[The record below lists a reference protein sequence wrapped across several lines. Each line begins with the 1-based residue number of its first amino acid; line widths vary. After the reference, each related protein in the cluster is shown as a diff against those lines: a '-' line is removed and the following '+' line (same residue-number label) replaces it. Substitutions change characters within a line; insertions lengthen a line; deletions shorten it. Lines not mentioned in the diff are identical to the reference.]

1 MNTKTHYSA
10 DFALLA
16 DKNDVLASF
25 RNDFFFPQ
33 HNGYSALYFCGNS
46 LGLQPKSV
54 SDYLEQEL
62 KDWREFGVEGH
73 FNSKRPWFSYHKVLT
88 ESLARLV
95 GAIPLEVVAANT
107 LTANLHFAMVSFY
120 KPTPQRYKIIMEGNA
135 FPSDQYAIE
144 SQVRYHGFHPDTT
157 IIELFPR
164 EGEYT
169 LRKEDILSAI
179 SFHGKELA
187 LVMFSG
193 IQYLTGQRFSM
204 QQIADAAHDVGAY
217 CGLDLA
223 HAIGNVELELH
234 DWQIDF
240 AVWCSYKYLNSGPGG
255 IGGLFIHEK
264 HAYSHD
270 LPRFAG
276 WWGYQESS
284 RFLMKKGFIPEP
296 GAQGW
301 QVSNAQVFQM
311 AALRASLDIF
321 DKADLH
327 ELFAKRDALTG
338 YAEYM
343 LHSLLQEYPHI
354 PLEIIT
360 PKNTKERGA
369 QLSMLIHKHGK
380 QLIDSLL
387 SDGIIVDWREPN
399 IIRLAPAPL
408 YNSFADITKFSE
420 KFKEHCIRLFTT
432 K

>member
-1 MNTKTHYSA
+1 
-10 DFALLA
+10 
-16 DKNDVLASF
+16 
-25 RNDFFFPQ
+25 
-33 HNGYSALYFCGNS
+33 
-46 LGLQPKSV
+46 
-54 SDYLEQEL
+54 
-62 KDWREFGVEGH
+62 
-73 FNSKRPWFSYHKVLT
+73 
-88 ESLARLV
+88 
-95 GAIPLEVVAANT
+95 
-107 LTANLHFAMVSFY
+107 
-120 KPTPQRYKIIMEGNA
+120 MEGNA

-169 LRKEDILSAI
+169 LRTEDILSAI

-264 HAYSHD
+264 HAYSSE

-321 DKADLH
+321 DKADLRV
-327 ELFAKRDALTG
+327 LFAKRDALTG

-343 LHSLLQEYPHI
+343 LDSLLQEYPHI

-360 PKNTKERGA
+360 PKNSKERGA

-380 QLIDSLL
+380 ELMESLL

-420 KFKEHCIRLFTT
+420 KCKEHCIRLFTN

>member
-169 LRKEDILSAI
+169 LRTEDILSAI
-179 SFHGKELA
+179 SFHGKDLA

-360 PKNTKERGA
+360 PKNTNERGA

>member
-169 LRKEDILSAI
+169 LRTEDILSAI

-321 DKADLH
+321 DKADLRV
-327 ELFAKRDALTG
+327 LFAKRDALTG

>member
-1 MNTKTHYSA
+1 MNTITHYSA

-33 HNGYSALYFCGNS
+33 HNGHSALYFCGNS

-62 KDWREFGVEGH
+62 KDWRDFGVEGH

-169 LRKEDILSAI
+169 LRTEDILSAI

-327 ELFAKRDALTG
+327 VLFAKRDALTG

-420 KFKEHCIRLFTT
+420 KFKEHCIRLFTST
-432 K
+432 

>member
-169 LRKEDILSAI
+169 LRTEDILSAI

-420 KFKEHCIRLFTT
+420 KFKEHCTRLFTT

>member
-1 MNTKTHYSA
+1 MNTKTHYLA

-169 LRKEDILSAI
+169 LRTEDILSAI

>member
-169 LRKEDILSAI
+169 LRTEDILSAI

-193 IQYLTGQRFSM
+193 IQYLTGQRFNM